1 MERSRRVWILRGEG
15 MRQRYIALDVDF
27 GDSPLVNA
35 LIEDLGHWA
44 FYGWVSLMSICV
56 KDPTIESRIIDGEKV
71 RGLVKSHS
79 LKFFCDRL
87 GLPPPQTARLL
98 FLLGNYRSDDGQPH
112 LYIEIKN
119 PPSLSQKSDREEAI
133 STPFSEFFLAAC
145 NRLVT
150 GKRLTRE
157 TLRKEITL
165 FWPKLLKHHRGFYEN
180 LTKFERLRGTKGNI
194 NQGEGKELP
203 SALLQKLS
211 QDFCPECRKQGL
223 IVKEGSRGQFVSCSR
238 YPECDY
244 SRNLTPQEL
253 AGDPS
258 YDYPKLENPPESP
271 PLTPEEQKRADEARA
286 ECLKKLED
294 LKKKPK
300 GGGLFAGAGPGIQ
313 ESSPSAVLGD
323 CRDNKSAEN
332 GAEPRGEEEAKK
344 ETD

>member
-1 MERSRRVWILRGEG
+1 MK
-15 MRQRYIALDVDF
+15 QKYIALDVDF
-27 GDSPLVNA
+27 GDSRLVNA
-35 LIEDLGHWA
+35 LIDQLGYWA
-44 FYGWVSLMSICV
+44 FYGWLGLMSICV
-56 KDPTIESRIIDGEKV
+56 KDPHIETRTIAGEKV

-79 LKFFCDRL
+79 LKFLCDRL
-87 GLPPPQTARLL
+87 GLPPSRTARLL
-98 FLLGNYRSDDGQPH
+98 SLLGNYRSDDGQPH
-112 LYIEIKN
+112 LYIEVKN

-133 STPFSEFFLAAC
+133 STPFSEFFPAAC
-145 NRLVT
+145 NRLAT

-180 LTKFERLRGTKGNI
+180 LTKFERLRETKGNI
-194 NQGEGKELP
+194 NQGEGKGLP
-203 SALLQKLS
+203 SPLLQKLS
-211 QDFCPECRKQGL
+211 QDFCPECQKQGL

-244 SRNLTPQEL
+244 SRNLTPQEV

-286 ECLKKLED
+286 KLLKTIEH

-300 GGGLFAGAGPGIQ
+300 GGGLFAAAGPGIQ
-313 ESSPSAVLGD
+313 ESSPSAVLRD
-323 CRDNKSAEN
+323 RRDNKSAEN
-332 GAEPRGEEEAKK
+332 GAEPGGEGEAKK
-344 ETD
+344 EAG